1 MKKLNRLLV
10 VILFWTFWEMVLS
23 PSQAFASG
31 PGEGGR
37 RVRLDDEAAGPYLV
51 RVVTSPT
58 PPRVENLYVE
68 VRVLE
73 SNSSQVIV
81 DAQVTILAAP
91 EGEPTPTL
99 REVATHDIA
108 PIPTE
113 YAAHLVIPEAGLWRI
128 TIQVE
133 SDMGMAEVEFLARV
147 SKPSSI
153 GVIFAVGAP
162 VVGIAILALIFLR
175 LQRATQEA
183 QKDSNTPQ
191 GPSR

>member
-1 MKKLNRLLV
+1 MS
-10 VILFWTFWEMVLS
+10 LS

-37 RVRLDDEAAGPYLV
+37 RVRLDDEVVGPYLV

-68 VRVLE
+68 VRIQDAR
-73 SNSSQVIV
+73 SSQVIL
-81 DAQVTILAAP
+81 DAQVTILTSP

-113 YAAHLVIPEAGLWRI
+113 YAAHLVIPEAGLWKI
-128 TIQVE
+128 TIQID
-133 SDMGMAEVEFLARV
+133 SNLGPAEVDFLARV
-147 SKPSSI
+147 SEPSSI

-162 VVGIAILALIFLR
+162 IVGIVILAMIFLR
-175 LQRATQEA
+175 LQRASQEA
-183 QKDSNTPQ
+183 QKDSNV
-191 GPSR
+191 PSR